1 MDQLSRSSWLQRQ
14 QELKLELDLVNSTSG
29 LGAALMALAE
39 NQRATGFIRD
49 NLENVERFILPSASG
64 RRHYFSVQYNPARA
78 RRFAG
83 AGLALAPENVENV
96 NQGCFL
102 CAENIWWQQQGTE
115 LGYDLPLAGSRYTA
129 WMNPFPLAPGHC
141 IAAARE
147 HIPQCWGGSSET
159 LATIISDLLELS
171 SKLPG
176 WICFYNGEG
185 AGASILGHLHYH
197 LLPRPADYGQL
208 PLELAIQ
215 RHDADGVVEEI
226 YPLSFMHWH
235 DEQTVAMEA
244 VSPWIKDWLA
254 RVGEPEH
261 ATANIITITAEC
273 GSRQD
278 CFFIPRHKAR
288 SRAEGLAG
296 VVGGFET
303 LGEIVCSSDEDH
315 KRLQAGEINYQ
326 TIADMLRQV
335 SVAL

>member
-1 MDQLSRSSWLQRQ
+1 MDSVSRHSWHQRQ
-14 QELKLELDLVNSTSG
+14 HELNLELNLIASTSG
-29 LGAALMALAE
+29 LGAALAALAD
-39 NQRATGFIRD
+39 NQRQTGFIRD
-49 NLENVERFILPSASG
+49 ALDSVERFILPSPSG

-83 AGLALAPENVENV
+83 AGLRLPPENVESI

-115 LGYDLPLAGSRYTA
+115 LGFDLPLADSRYTI
-129 WMNPFPLAPGHC
+129 WMNPFPLAPDHC
-141 IAAARE
+141 IAAAHE
-147 HIPQCWGGSSET
+147 HIPQCWGGNSKALS
-159 LATIISDLLELS
+159 TIIKDLLEFS

-176 WICFYNGEG
+176 WICFYNGAG

-197 LLPRPADYGQL
+197 LLPRPPGYGRL

-215 RHDADGVVEEI
+215 RHDIDGLVEDV

-235 DEQTVAMEA
+235 DDHSVKMDDIE
-244 VSPWIKDWLA
+244 PWIEDWQA

-261 ATANIITITAEC
+261 ATANVIAITTED

-296 VVGGFET
+296 IVGGFET
-303 LGEIVCSSDEDH
+303 LGEIVCSSEEDH
-315 KRLQAGEINYQ
+315 KRLQAGEITYA